1 MTSMT
6 SMNNN
11 SHDHRAQQAAEKAGD
26 APTDIGV
33 ERLSKVYAQAIIEA
47 ADRKQC
53 RHEVIDELAAMVHD
67 VLPKVPKAQIVFDS
81 PKVTPEEKSAVI
93 NRICAGRVQPTTLHT
108 LHVLA
113 RHGRLGI
120 LSHVVAAARRQADE
134 LEGRRQAT
142 FTTAQPLDSGEQ
154 NEIVSSVEKAIGASV
169 SPTFIV
175 NPELIGGL
183 IVRIADT
190 VYDHSVATS
199 LVRLRARLKQ
209 RSIHEIQYGRDRL
222 GTA

>member
-1 MTSMT
+1 MSNTP
-6 SMNNN
+6 
-11 SHDHRAQQAAEKAGD
+11 HDQHSAPHTADHAGGG
-26 APTDIGV
+26 ATDIGV
-33 ERLSKVYAQAIIEA
+33 ERLSKVYAQAIVEA
-47 ADRKQC
+47 ADKKQC
-53 RHEVIDELAAMVHD
+53 RREVLEELWAIVRD
-67 VLPKVPKAQIVFDS
+67 VLPRVPKAAIVFDS
-81 PKVTPEEKSAVI
+81 PKVTPDEKSSII
-93 NRICAGRVQPTTLHT
+93 NRICAGRVHPTTLHS

-120 LSHVVAAARRQADE
+120 LAQVVAAAERYADE
-134 LEGRRQAT
+134 LDGRRQAT
-142 FTTAQPLDSGEQ
+142 FTTAVPLDPAEMSQIVATVEQ
-154 NEIVSSVEKAIGASV
+154 SVGGSL
-169 SPTFIV
+169 SPTFVV

>member
-1 MTSMT
+1 MTEAQ
-6 SMNNN
+6 
-11 SHDHRAQQAAEKAGD
+11 HDHHDAQRPTGHAGEGPAD
-26 APTDIGV
+26 VGI
-33 ERLSKVYAQAIIEA
+33 ERLAKIYAQAIIEA

-53 RHEVIDELAAMVHD
+53 RREVIAELAGMVHD
-67 VLPKVPKAQIVFDS
+67 VLPKVPKAALVFDS

-93 NRICAGRVQPTTLHT
+93 NRICAGRVLPTTLHS

-113 RHGRLGI
+113 RHGRLGM
-120 LSHVVAAARRQADE
+120 LSHVVAAAERQADE

-142 FTTAQPLDSGEQ
+142 FTTAVPLDPADRSQ
-154 NEIVSSVEKAIGASV
+154 IVASVEQAVGASV
-169 SPTFIV
+169 SPTFVV

>member
-1 MTSMT
+1 MSDAQ
-6 SMNNN
+6 
-11 SHDHRAQQAAEKAGD
+11 HDQHDAQLPNGPAG
-26 APTDIGV
+26 AGPTDVGV
-33 ERLSKVYAQAIIEA
+33 ERLSRVYAQAIVEA

-53 RHEVIDELAAMVHD
+53 RREVIAELAAIVRD
-67 VLPKVPKAQIVFDS
+67 VLPKVPKATLVFDS
-81 PKVTPEEKSAVI
+81 PRVTTEEKSAVI
-93 NRICAGRVQPTTLHT
+93 NRICAGRVLPTTLHS

-113 RHGRLGI
+113 RHGRLGM
-120 LSHVVAAARRQADE
+120 LPHVVAAAERQADE
-134 LEGRRQAT
+134 LDGLRQAT
-142 FTTAQPLDSGEQ
+142 FTTAVPLDPAERS
-154 NEIVSSVEKAIGASV
+154 EIVASVEQAVGARV
-169 SPTFIV
+169 SPTFVV

>member
-1 MTSMT
+1 MTT
-6 SMNNN
+6 AQ
-11 SHDHRAQQAAEKAGD
+11 HDHHDNQQPAG
-26 APTDIGV
+26 PTGAGPTNIGV

-53 RHEVIDELAAMVHD
+53 RREVIEELGAMVRD
-67 VLPKVPKAQIVFDS
+67 VLPKVPKAALVFDS

-93 NRICAGRVQPTTLHT
+93 NRICAGQVLPTTLHA
-108 LHVLA
+108 LHVLT

-120 LSHVVAAARRQADE
+120 LSHVVAAAERLSDE

-142 FTTAQPLDSGEQ
+142 FTTAVPLDAAEQ
-154 NEIVSSVEKAIGASV
+154 SQIVASVEQSIGANV

>member
-1 MTSMT
+1 MTT
-6 SMNNN
+6 NA
-11 SHDHRAQQAAEKAGD
+11 HDQHIATPATDRPSTG
-26 APTDIGV
+26 PTDIGV

-53 RHEVIDELAAMVHD
+53 RPDVLDELRSIVRD
-67 VLPKVPKAQIVFDS
+67 VLLRVPKAAIIFDS
-81 PKVTPEEKSAVI
+81 PKVTVEEKSAII

-113 RHGRLGI
+113 RHGRLGM
-120 LSHVVAAARRQADE
+120 LSQVVAAAERFADE
-134 LEGRRQAT
+134 LDGRQQAT
-142 FTTAQPLDSGEQ
+142 VTTAVQLDAAEQ
-154 NEIVSSVEKAIGASV
+154 SQIVAAVEKTVGGSV
-169 SPTFIV
+169 TPTFLV

-183 IVRIADT
+183 IVRVADT
-190 VYDHSVATS
+190 VYDQSVATS

>member
-1 MTSMT
+1 MTST
-6 SMNNN
+6 
-11 SHDHRAQQAAEKAGD
+11 HDHHSAQQTAGQTAD
-26 APTDIGV
+26 GPSDIGV

-53 RHEVIDELAAMVHD
+53 RHEVIDELSAMVHE
-67 VLPKVPKAQIVFDS
+67 VLPKVPKARIVFDS

-93 NRICAGRVQPTTLHT
+93 NRICAGRVLPTTLHA

-120 LSHVVAAARRQADE
+120 LSQVVASARRQADE

-142 FTTAQPLDSGEQ
+142 FTTAQPLDTAEQ
-154 NEIVSSVEKAIGASV
+154 SEIVASVERAIGASV

>member
-1 MTSMT
+1 MT
-6 SMNNN
+6 NPA
-11 SHDHRAQQAAEKAGD
+11 HDHHDAQHPTGHAGD
-26 APTDIGV
+26 GPTDIGI

-53 RHEVIDELAAMVHD
+53 RREVLEELAAMVRD
-67 VLPKVPKAQIVFDS
+67 VLPQVPKAGLVFDS

-93 NRICAGRVQPTTLHT
+93 NRICAGRVLPTTLHA

-113 RHGRLGI
+113 RHGRLGM
-120 LSHVVAAARRQADE
+120 LPQVVAAAERHADE
-134 LEGRRQAT
+134 LDGRRQAT
-142 FTTAQPLDSGEQ
+142 VTTALPLDAAEQ
-154 NEIVSSVEKAIGASV
+154 QEILAAVEKAVGGSV
-169 SPTFIV
+169 TPTFRV

-199 LVRLRARLKQ
+199 LVRLRGRLKQ

>member
-1 MTSMT
+1 MSEPFDTSAT
-6 SMNNN
+6 AEPQ
-11 SHDHRAQQAAEKAGD
+11 HRDSAAGPGPGA
-26 APTDIGV
+26 DIGV
-33 ERLSKVYAQAIIEA
+33 ERLSKVYAQAIIES

-53 RHEVIDELAAMVHD
+53 RREVLDELAALVSD
-67 VLPKVPKAQIVFDS
+67 VFPKVPRAADVFAS
-81 PKVTPEEKSAVI
+81 PKVTAEEKSAVI
-93 NRICAGRVQPTTLHT
+93 NRICAGRVQPTTLHA

-120 LSHVVAAARRQADE
+120 LAQVVAAAKRLSDE
-134 LEGRRQAT
+134 LEGLQQAT
-142 FTTAQPLDSGEQ
+142 FTTAVPLDATDRSRIVGEVQ
-154 NEIVSSVEKAIGASV
+154 AALGARLA
-169 SPTFIV
+169 PTFTV
-175 NPELIGGL
+175 DPDLIGGL
-183 IVRIADT
+183 IVRVADT

>member
-1 MTSMT
+1 MTT
-6 SMNNN
+6 ADHHHD
-11 SHDHRAQQAAEKAGD
+11 SHSTGHADD
-26 APTDIGV
+26 SPTDIGV
-33 ERLSKVYAQAIIEA
+33 ERLSKVYAQAIVEA
-47 ADRKQC
+47 ADKKQC
-53 RHEVIDELAAMVHD
+53 RREVLDELTAIVRD
-67 VLPKVPKAQIVFDS
+67 VLPKVPKAAAVFDS
-81 PKVTPEEKSAVI
+81 PRVTPEEKSAVI
-93 NRICAGRVQPTTLHT
+93 NRICAGRVLPTTLHA

-120 LSHVVAAARRQADE
+120 LAQVVAAAERHADE
-134 LEGRRQAT
+134 LDGRQQAT
-142 FTTAQPLDSGEQ
+142 FTTAVPLDPAEKSQ
-154 NEIVSSVEKAIGASV
+154 IVATVEKTVGGSLA
-169 SPTFIV
+169 PTFIV

>member
-1 MTSMT
+1 MTT
-6 SMNNN
+6 S
-11 SHDHRAQQAAEKAGD
+11 SHDPHAAPQPAGHAGD
-26 APTDIGV
+26 GPTDIGV
-33 ERLSKVYAQAIIEA
+33 ERLAKVYAQAIIEA
-47 ADRKQC
+47 ADRKQS
-53 RHEVIDELAAMVHD
+53 RREVIDELAAMVHE
-67 VLPKVPKAQIVFDS
+67 VLPKVPKARIVFDS

-93 NRICAGRVQPTTLHT
+93 NRICAGRVHPTTLHA

-120 LSHVVAAARRQADE
+120 LSQVVAAARRQADE
-134 LEGRRQAT
+134 MEGRRQAT
-142 FTTAQPLDSGEQ
+142 FTSALPLDATEQ
-154 NEIVSSVEKAIGASV
+154 SQIVASVEKAIGASV

-175 NPELIGGL
+175 NPDLIGGL
-183 IVRIADT
+183 IVRVADT

>member
-1 MTSMT
+1 MTT
-6 SMNNN
+6 ADHHHD
-11 SHDHRAQQAAEKAGD
+11 SHSTGHASDSPA
-26 APTDIGV
+26 DIGV
-33 ERLSKVYAQAIIEA
+33 ERLSKVYAQAIVEA

-53 RHEVIDELAAMVHD
+53 RREVLDELTAIVRD
-67 VLPKVPKAQIVFDS
+67 VLPKVPKAAVVFDS

-93 NRICAGRVQPTTLHT
+93 NRICAGHVLPTTLHA

-120 LSHVVAAARRQADE
+120 LAQVVAAAERHADE
-134 LEGRRQAT
+134 LDGRRQAT
-142 FTTAQPLDSGEQ
+142 FTTAVPLDPSEKSQ
-154 NEIVSSVEKAIGASV
+154 IVATVEKTVGGSLA
-169 SPTFIV
+169 PTFIV

>member
-1 MTSMT
+1 MT
-6 SMNNN
+6 NPA
-11 SHDHRAQQAAEKAGD
+11 HDHHDAQHPTGHAGEG
-26 APTDIGV
+26 PTDIGI

-53 RHEVIDELAAMVHD
+53 RREVLEELAAMVRD
-67 VLPKVPKAQIVFDS
+67 VLPRVPKAGLVFDS

-93 NRICAGRVQPTTLHT
+93 NRICAGRVLPTTLHA

-113 RHGRLGI
+113 RHGRLGM
-120 LSHVVAAARRQADE
+120 LPQVVAAAERYADE
-134 LEGRRQAT
+134 LDGRRQAT
-142 FTTAQPLDSGEQ
+142 VTTALPLDAAEQ
-154 NEIVSSVEKAIGASV
+154 QEILAAVEKAVGGSV
-169 SPTFIV
+169 TPTFRV

>member
-1 MTSMT
+1 MT
-6 SMNNN
+6 NAQ
-11 SHDHRAQQAAEKAGD
+11 HDHHDNQQPAGP
-26 APTDIGV
+26 AGAGPTNIGI

-53 RHEVIDELAAMVHD
+53 RREVIEELGAMVRD
-67 VLPKVPKAQIVFDS
+67 VLPKVPKAALVFDS

-93 NRICAGRVQPTTLHT
+93 NRICAGHVLPTTLHA
-108 LHVLA
+108 LHVLT
-113 RHGRLGI
+113 RHGRLGM
-120 LSHVVAAARRQADE
+120 LSHVVAAAERLADE

-142 FTTAQPLDSGEQ
+142 FTTAQPLDTADQSQ
-154 NEIVSSVEKAIGASV
+154 IVASVEKAIGASV

-199 LVRLRARLKQ
+199 LVRLRERLKQ
-209 RSIHEIQYGRDRL
+209 RSMYEIQYGRDRL

>member
-1 MTSMT
+1 MTS
-6 SMNNN
+6 
-11 SHDHRAQQAAEKAGD
+11 
-26 APTDIGV
+26 
-33 ERLSKVYAQAIIEA
+33 
-47 ADRKQC
+47 
-53 RHEVIDELAAMVHD
+53 
-67 VLPKVPKAQIVFDS
+67 
-81 PKVTPEEKSAVI
+81 EEKSAVI
-93 NRICAGRVQPTTLHT
+93 NRICAGHVLPTTLHA

-120 LSHVVAAARRQADE
+120 LAQVVAAAERHADE
-134 LEGRRQAT
+134 LDGRRQAT
-142 FTTAQPLDSGEQ
+142 FTTAVPLDPAEKSQ
-154 NEIVSSVEKAIGASV
+154 IVATVEKTVGGSLA
-169 SPTFIV
+169 PTFIV

-199 LVRLRARLKQ
+199 LVRLRERLKQ

>member
-1 MTSMT
+1 MTST
-6 SMNNN
+6 
-11 SHDHRAQQAAEKAGD
+11 HDHHSAQQSGQASDG
-26 APTDIGV
+26 PTDIGV

-53 RHEVIDELAAMVHD
+53 RHEVIDELSAMVHE
-67 VLPKVPKAQIVFDS
+67 VLPKVPKARIIFDS

-93 NRICAGRVQPTTLHT
+93 NRICAGRVLPTTLHA

-120 LSHVVAAARRQADE
+120 LSQVVASARRQADE

-142 FTTAQPLDSGEQ
+142 FTTAQPLDTGEQ
-154 NEIVSSVEKAIGASV
+154 TAIVASVEQAIGASV

>member
-1 MTSMT
+1 MTAAQPDH
-6 SMNNN
+6 
-11 SHDHRAQQAAEKAGD
+11 HDNQQ
-26 APTDIGV
+26 PTGPTGPIGVGPTNIGV
-33 ERLSKVYAQAIIEA
+33 ERLSRVYAQAIIEA

-53 RHEVIDELAAMVHD
+53 RREVIEELAAMVRE
-67 VLPKVPKAQIVFDS
+67 VLPKVPKAALVFDS

-93 NRICAGRVQPTTLHT
+93 NRICAGHVLPTTLHA

-113 RHGRLGI
+113 RHGRLGM
-120 LSHVVAAARRQADE
+120 LSHVVAAAERLADE

-142 FTTAQPLDSGEQ
+142 FTTAVPLDAAEQ
-154 NEIVSSVEKAIGASV
+154 SQIVASVQQSIGANI

>member
-1 MTSMT
+1 MTSD
-6 SMNNN
+6 
-11 SHDHRAQQAAEKAGD
+11 SHDHHSAQQTAGHAGE
-26 APTDIGV
+26 APTDVGI
-33 ERLSKVYAQAIIEA
+33 ERLSKIYAQAIIEA

-53 RHEVIDELAAMVHD
+53 RHEVIEELAAIVNE

-81 PKVTPEEKSAVI
+81 PKVTPDEKSAVI
-93 NRICAGRVQPTTLHT
+93 NRICAGRVLPTTLHA

-113 RHGRLGI
+113 RHGRLGV
-120 LSHVVAAARRQADE
+120 LSQVVASARRQADE

-142 FTTAQPLDSGEQ
+142 FTTAEPLDTADQ
-154 NEIVSSVEKAIGASV
+154 RQIVASVEKAIGGSL

-199 LVRLRARLKQ
+199 LVRLRERLKQ
-209 RSIHEIQYGRDRL
+209 RSIYEIQYGRDRL

>member
-1 MTSMT
+1 MTT
-6 SMNNN
+6 ADQHHD
-11 SHDHRAQQAAEKAGD
+11 SHSTGHSSDSPA
-26 APTDIGV
+26 DIGV
-33 ERLSKVYAQAIIEA
+33 ERLSKVYAQAIVEA

-53 RHEVIDELAAMVHD
+53 RREVLDELTAIVRD
-67 VLPKVPKAQIVFDS
+67 VLPKVPKAAAVFDS
-81 PKVTPEEKSAVI
+81 PKVTSEEKSAVI
-93 NRICAGRVQPTTLHT
+93 NRICAGHVLPTTLHA

-120 LSHVVAAARRQADE
+120 LAQVVAAAERHADE
-134 LEGRRQAT
+134 LDGRRQAT
-142 FTTAQPLDSGEQ
+142 FTTAVPLDPAEKSQ
-154 NEIVSSVEKAIGASV
+154 IVATVEKTVGGSLA
-169 SPTFIV
+169 PTFIV

-199 LVRLRARLKQ
+199 LVRLRERLKQ

>member
-1 MTSMT
+1 MKPA
-6 SMNNN
+6 
-11 SHDHRAQQAAEKAGD
+11 HDHHDAQHPTGHAGEG
-26 APTDIGV
+26 PTDIGI

-53 RHEVIDELAAMVHD
+53 RREVLEELAAMVRD
-67 VLPKVPKAQIVFDS
+67 VLPRVPKAGLVFDS

-93 NRICAGRVQPTTLHT
+93 NRICAGRVLPTTLHA

-113 RHGRLGI
+113 RHGRLGM
-120 LSHVVAAARRQADE
+120 LPQVVAAAERHADE
-134 LEGRRQAT
+134 LDGRRQAT
-142 FTTAQPLDSGEQ
+142 VTTALPLDAAEQ
-154 NEIVSSVEKAIGASV
+154 QEILAAVEKAVGGSV
-169 SPTFIV
+169 TPTFRV

-199 LVRLRARLKQ
+199 LLRLRARLKQ